1 MNSAVARCRCD
12 GLLAIPDPFQGQWR
26 RFVAPAFGK
35 DGKTKRNR
43 SVQWAGRSAY
53 WCHEPMNVAGLS
65 FFPDPLH
72 SRRRP
77 AWLARACA
85 WRFRVLVDAA
95 VVAPSDVTSEPLRR
109 ASRGS
114 LRRTCFLRLG
124 FCMRGQV
131 VGVSLRE
138 FLLWTGLEESRAQ
151 QLRCSRS
158 TLAVPDGGKTG
169 GNGGSLSLAFGYKIM
184 GTPSRSK
191 REIRARTRG
200 RSR

>member
-1 MNSAVARCRCD
+1 
-12 GLLAIPDPFQGQWR
+12 
-26 RFVAPAFGK
+26 
-35 DGKTKRNR
+35 
-43 SVQWAGRSAY
+43 
-53 WCHEPMNVAGLS
+53 MNVARLS

-77 AWLARACA
+77 AVAGARVC
-85 WRFRVLVDAA
+85 
-95 VVAPSDVTSEPLRR
+95 VAPPGPRGGRRGGAVGRYVGLSEPLRR

-151 QLRCSRS
+151 QLRCSPC
-158 TLAVPDGGKTG
+158 LQFQMGEDGGQWWIALTRSPVPIDK
-169 GNGGSLSLAFGYKIM
+169 GN
-184 GTPSRSK
+184 
-191 REIRARTRG
+191 
-200 RSR
+200 